1 MSFSY
6 MFSRVAPTSEPPC
19 PASTIIVLTFGFFL
33 IIAGIGFV
41 VFASGYFVIGAV
53 GRAIEGSSGTFGT
66 DTVTW
71 A

>member
-1 MSFSY
+1 MVSE
-6 MFSRVAPTSEPPC
+6 RVAVNGLRNRAPES
-19 PASTIIVLTFGFFL
+19 V
-33 IIAGIGFV
+33 GIGFV